1 MIIKSYEIN
10 KIDFNRVN
18 IILLHGQNQ
27 GAKEEIISKILSEKN
42 QFLSK
47 YDEKEVLEN
56 LEIFY
61 NNCTSRSLFES
72 EKIIV
77 INRSTDKIY
86 KVIEHI
92 ENSNLSGI
100 LLIIEASN
108 LDKKSKLRSFFE
120 KSKDHLSI
128 AFYPDNY
135 QTLYKYVIEFIKEKK
150 LTISNSNINLIIN
163 KSNGDRGFLKNE
175 LNKIYLFSLGG
186 KKINS
191 ENLSKLTNLIENHS
205 FSELVDNCL
214 AKNKSKTIAIINEN
228 NFNNEDSIIISR
240 TFLQKLKKIKIL
252 CKDYAENKDLN
263 KTISNAKPPI
273 FWKDKEIVKSQ
284 IEKWKIN
291 QINQLIIEINEI
303 EFRIK
308 RNYENAMNIVL
319 DFILEKSSI

>member
-86 KVIEHI
+86 KVIEQI

-319 DFILEKSSI
+319 DFIFEKSSI

>member
-27 GAKEEIISKILSEKN
+27 GAKEEIISKIVSGKKK
-42 QFLSK
+42 FLSK

-86 KVIEHI
+86 KVIEQI

-100 LLIIEASN
+100 LIIIEASN

>member
-120 KSKDHLSI
+120 KSKNHLSI

>member
-42 QFLSK
+42 QFLNK

-86 KVIEHI
+86 KVIEQI

-120 KSKDHLSI
+120 KSKNHLSI

>member
-86 KVIEHI
+86 KVIEQI

-284 IEKWKIN
+284 IENWKIN

-319 DFILEKSSI
+319 DFIFEKSSI

>member
-86 KVIEHI
+86 KVIEQI

-120 KSKDHLSI
+120 KSKNHLSI

>member
-120 KSKDHLSI
+120 KSKNHLSI

-135 QTLYKYVIEFIKEKK
+135 QTLYKYVNEFIKEKK

>member
-86 KVIEHI
+86 KVIEQI

-228 NFNNEDSIIISR
+228 NFNKEDCIIISR

>member
-27 GAKEEIISKILSEKN
+27 DAKEEIISKILSEKN

-120 KSKDHLSI
+120 KSKNHLSI

-135 QTLYKYVIEFIKEKK
+135 QTLYKYVNEFIKEKK

>member
-27 GAKEEIISKILSEKN
+27 DAKEEIISKILSEKN

-92 ENSNLSGI
+92 ENTNLSSI